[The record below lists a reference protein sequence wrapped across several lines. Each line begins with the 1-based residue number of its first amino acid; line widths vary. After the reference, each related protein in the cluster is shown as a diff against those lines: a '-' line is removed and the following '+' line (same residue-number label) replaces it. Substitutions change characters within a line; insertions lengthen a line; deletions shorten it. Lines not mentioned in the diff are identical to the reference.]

1 MIDVCKYEKIGE
13 YHDGR
18 MIWLSPK
25 KENIVYLIM
34 FGDESYIGSSKNI
47 HRRISQYLPALKRG
61 KYDADRVQQAFDKNK
76 GFDLYAI
83 EFSDFESL
91 RERERFYINTLNPT
105 LNTRTSVSSSYREK
119 DTNSFKCRIKKE
131 NLKGLQ
137 TSITISEYNRL
148 IRLRSLRSKSI
159 QELVEEAIA
168 FWLDV
173 QDGKIKIE

>member
-1 MIDVCKYEKIGE
+1 MMDVCKYEKIGE

-76 GFDLYAI
+76 GL
-83 EFSDFESL
+83 
-91 RERERFYINTLNPT
+91 YINLEEIN
-105 LNTRTSVSSSYREK
+105 
-119 DTNSFKCRIKKE
+119 
-131 NLKGLQ
+131 GLFR
-137 TSITISEYNRL
+137 EYNYNGFL
-148 IRLRSLRSKSI
+148 IFEGEYLNGIKN
-159 QELVEEAIA
+159 
-168 FWLDV
+168 
-173 QDGKIKIE
+173 GKGKEYS